1 MGASSHPLRGFT
13 VGCAAGA
20 KNFAAFSVF
29 SETASVDKNK
39 LGYAVEYEQIAE
51 IKDQDNIPVCC
62 SSCSGH
68 LGGHGMAW

>member
-1 MGASSHPLRGFT
+1 MSGTLVGASSHPWRGFT

-39 LGYAVEYEQIAE
+39 LKYAVE
-51 IKDQDNIPVCC
+51 
-62 SSCSGH
+62 
-68 LGGHGMAW
+68 